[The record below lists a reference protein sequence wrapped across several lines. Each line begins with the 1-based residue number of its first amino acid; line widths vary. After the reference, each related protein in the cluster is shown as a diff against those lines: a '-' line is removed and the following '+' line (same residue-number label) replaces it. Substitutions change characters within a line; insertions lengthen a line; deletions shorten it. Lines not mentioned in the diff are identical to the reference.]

1 MKITEQCVVG
11 LRWTLKDTLGEV
23 LDQTDEAIEFLV
35 GGDDL
40 LPKLQDALLGH
51 VVGDQV
57 ELQIEPIDAF
67 GEYDESLVFLEKR
80 SLFPENLEDG
90 MVFEG
95 LPPGCN
101 AEALSNKL
109 FFVSDIYPEHV
120 VLDGNHPLAGI
131 AIRISASVHSV
142 RDATISEVGAG
153 TLGTGFL
160 RLSDDAGS
168 HHEADEADEPHV
180 HGPDCGHLH

>member
-67 GEYDESLVFLEKR
+67 G
-80 SLFPENLEDG
+80 
-90 MVFEG
+90 
-95 LPPGCN
+95 
-101 AEALSNKL
+101 
-109 FFVSDIYPEHV
+109 
-120 VLDGNHPLAGI
+120 
-131 AIRISASVHSV
+131 
-142 RDATISEVGAG
+142 
-153 TLGTGFL
+153 
-160 RLSDDAGS
+160 
-168 HHEADEADEPHV
+168 
-180 HGPDCGHLH
+180 